1 MNGDWFASAEVGDT
15 QTLARLIEQGVEVDT
30 PGDCGWTAL
39 MFAVW
44 GRHLETVRW
53 LLSRGADPNREAYH
67 NSAMTYGALWARGWQ
82 IEAGRC
88 FAKLE
93 PDARF
98 LDLLI
103 TAGGRI
109 GLREAILL
117 GDVGMARRIIDE
129 DDSIDINGESRF
141 GMHDTFLMLA
151 AHVGPV
157 AMVDLL
163 LDKGADVEGV
173 DDIGG
178 TALMI
183 ASEMGRIDIVNRLID
198 RGADVNSGWP
208 CETALRRAN
217 RNGHT
222 EVTTFLLSRG
232 ARWGEP
238 DTIDQDC

>member
-1 MNGDWFASAEVGDT
+1 MNGDWFAAAERGDVG
-15 QTLARLIEQGVEVDT
+15 TLARLIERGIEVDT
-30 PGDCGWTAL
+30 PGDFGQTAL
-39 MFAVW
+39 MSAVW
-44 GRHLETVRW
+44 GRRLETARW
-53 LLSRGADPNREAYH
+53 LLSRGADPNREANQH
-67 NSAMTYGALWARGWQ
+67 TAMTYGALWARGWQ

-98 LDLLI
+98 LDLLM

-117 GDVGMARRIIDE
+117 GDVEMARRIIDE

-163 LDKGADVEGV
+163 LDKGAEIEGT
-173 DDIGG
+173 DDMAY

-183 ASEMGRIDIVNRLID
+183 ATEMGRVDIVNRLLD
-198 RGADVNSGWP
+198 RGAMVQSGW
-208 CETALRRAN
+208 ELDLALNQACRG
-217 RNGHT
+217 GHS
-222 EVTTFLLSRG
+222 EVIACLLSRG
-232 ARWGEP
+232 AKWGER
-238 DTIDQDC
+238 DTIDPGS

>member
-1 MNGDWFASAEVGDT
+1 MNSYWFAAAERGDT
-15 QTLARLIEQGVEVDT
+15 RTLARLLERGIEVDT
-30 PGDCGWTAL
+30 PGNFGGTAL

-44 GRHLETVRW
+44 GRHIEAVRW
-53 LLSRGADPNREAYH
+53 LLGRGADPNRKSNH
-67 NSAMTYGALWARGWQ
+67 HTAMTFGALWARGWQ

-88 FAKLE
+88 RAKLV

-98 LDLLI
+98 LDLLMS
-103 TAGGRI
+103 AGGRI

-117 GDVGMARRIIDE
+117 GDVGMAQQIIDG
-129 DDSIDINGESRF
+129 DGSIDINGESEF

-163 LDKGADVEGV
+163 LDKGAEIEGT

-183 ASEMGRIDIVNRLID
+183 ASEMGRVDIVNRLLD
-198 RGADVNSGWP
+198 RGANINRGWP
-208 CETALRRAN
+208 CDTALRRAN

-222 EVTTFLLSRG
+222 EVITCLLSRG
-232 ARWGEP
+232 AKWGEW
-238 DTIDQDC
+238 DTTD